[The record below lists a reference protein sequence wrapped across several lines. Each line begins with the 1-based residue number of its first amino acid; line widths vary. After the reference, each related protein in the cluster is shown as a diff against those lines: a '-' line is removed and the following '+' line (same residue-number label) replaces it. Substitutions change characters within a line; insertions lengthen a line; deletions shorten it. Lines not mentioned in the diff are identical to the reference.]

1 MAFKFAFIF
10 LSPDGDPEKYKAI
23 VSTPSVEA
31 YIVSAKNYEEAR
43 RVSKKLVEDEGIE
56 AFELCGGFGHKGVV
70 KIVEA
75 VEGKIPVG
83 AIRFD
88 NHPKLEGKSV
98 DEIF

>member
-1 MAFKFAFIF
+1 
-10 LSPDGDPEKYKAI
+10 
-23 VSTPSVEA
+23 
-31 YIVSAKNYEEAR
+31 VSAKNYEEAGKLA
-43 RVSKKLVEDEGIE
+43 KKLIDEGIE
-56 AFELCGGFGHKGVV
+56 VIELCGGFGHKGVA

-88 NHPKLEGKSV
+88 NHPKLEFKSG

>member
-10 LSPDGDPEKYKAI
+10 LSPDGDPEKHKAI

-31 YIVSAKNYEEAR
+31 YIVAAKNYAEATK
-43 RVSKKLVEDEGIE
+43 VAKKLIEEEGIE

-88 NHPKLEGKSV
+88 NHPILEGKSG

>member
-1 MAFKFAFIF
+1 LAFKFAFIF
-10 LSPDGDPEKYKAI
+10 LSPDGNPNKHKAI
-23 VSTPSVEA
+23 ISTPSVEA
-31 YIVSAKNYEEAR
+31 YIVSAKNYEEAGKVAKR
-43 RVSKKLVEDEGIE
+43 LVEEEGIE

-75 VEGKIPVG
+75 VEGKVPVG

-88 NHPKLEGKSV
+88 NHPKLEGKSG